1 MPCSDLGLADGN
13 ISNLDQACPFP
24 PHPLFFPF
32 SKKCTTRKGQGS
44 MFSPNKPLLP
54 STGKKRQ
61 STFNNK
67 KGAKYNEVQYFSIPL
82 QNFFFFLIQVSILAN
97 DLLPSWPYLSLLIL
111 PQIVELELL
120 SLHHLQG
127 TAALCL
133 SSEIEQEGQNFTS
146 PKHSPL
152 VEGLALPLEAVQ
164 VWEAQKLE
172 TDSLPLYWG
181 FHFLKTSHS
190 LFFLHL

>member
-1 MPCSDLGLADGN
+1 MKSKVEIRTMMPCSDLGLADGN

-82 QNFFFFLIQVSILAN
+82 QNFFFFNLGLY
-97 DLLPSWPYLSLLIL
+97 LGKWPTSLLA
-111 PQIVELELL
+111 L
-120 SLHHLQG
+120 SFLADPSSDSWAG
-127 TAALCL
+127 TT
-133 SSEIEQEGQNFTS
+133 F
-146 PKHSPL
+146 PP
-152 VEGLALPLEAVQ
+152 PLERKHVI
-164 VWEAQKLE
+164 
-172 TDSLPLYWG
+172 TFISL
-181 FHFLKTSHS
+181 S
-190 LFFLHL
+190 